1 MRVGKFLA
9 ECTSSVFRNNSKPT
23 DVRSASRGWDDFIR
37 LTTTLSTSKGEDYED
52 AKSDAVDGSN
62 RTRCGRDGKSAYNML
77 CVGRLLRLVQRL
89 QVRAG
94 SEERGVG

>member
-1 MRVGKFLA
+1 MFEVPRA
-9 ECTSSVFRNNSKPT
+9 
-23 DVRSASRGWDDFIR
+23 DDFIR

-62 RTRCGRDGKSAYNML
+62 RTRCGRDGEGAYDML
-77 CVGRLLRLVQRL
+77 CLGRLLRIVQRL

-94 SEERGVG
+94 QGREGRGLTASALFF